1 MKIVVFDLDET
12 LGYFVEFGIFWDCLN
27 RYLSK
32 SNSVL
37 TQEDFNEILDLYPE
51 FLRPDI
57 MKILFYLK
65 NKKETYCCDKLMIYT
80 NNQGQPSWVN
90 QLKKYF
96 ETKID
101 FPLFDQIIAAFKING
116 KRIEIC
122 RTSHDKSYHD
132 FIKCTKLPLNAEICF
147 IDDNYFPD
155 MHNKNVYY
163 INLKPFV
170 YDIEFDKMIE
180 IFLSSHA
187 GKQIVKKEE
196 WGNFEKFMKNEFKL
210 YNYTCLQKN
219 PDEYKIDAIISK
231 QILIHLNEFFEK
243 SLKNTSST
251 KKRNKTR
258 KACSKRKAKT
268 HKNH

>member
-90 QLKKYF
+90 YLKKYF
-96 ETKID
+96 ETKIE

-132 FIKCTKLPLNAEICF
+132 FIKCTRLPLNAEICF

-163 INLKPFV
+163 
-170 YDIEFDKMIE
+170 
-180 IFLSSHA
+180 A
-187 GKQIVKKEE
+187 
-196 WGNFEKFMKNEFKL
+196 
-210 YNYTCLQKN
+210 
-219 PDEYKIDAIISK
+219 
-231 QILIHLNEFFEK
+231 
-243 SLKNTSST
+243 
-251 KKRNKTR
+251 
-258 KACSKRKAKT
+258 
-268 HKNH
+268 